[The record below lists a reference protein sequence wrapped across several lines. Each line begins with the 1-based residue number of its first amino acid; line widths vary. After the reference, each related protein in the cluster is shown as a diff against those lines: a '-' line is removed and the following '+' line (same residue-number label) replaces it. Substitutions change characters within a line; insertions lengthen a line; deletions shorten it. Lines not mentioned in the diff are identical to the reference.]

1 MKMMPSNQEIKVSV
15 ISTSFLKAIRQA
27 LLMMVDAIERE
38 LQEFPTTATIRA
50 KWKEA
55 NNKMKQKT

>member
-1 MKMMPSNQEIKVSV
+1 
-15 ISTSFLKAIRQA
+15 
-27 LLMMVDAIERE
+27 MMVDAIERE